1 MHCRGVKARIGRVR
15 WPAALVLLVAALAG
29 AAACGGGARARG
41 GAPPAPPPPAPPRPP
56 PPPPAR
62 LPLPAAPKRP
72 GEVVVRGEASPA
84 SHGPFALHGR
94 YVVRF
99 EQVAPEDPELDF
111 RGQTAFVVTADRTP
125 QQEGAGTVR
134 LFRAA
139 ARTGRRTVTLRGRL
153 YIDVA
158 FGDFPYAI
166 RLTPV
171 GRR

>member
-29 AAACGGGARARG
+29 AAAWAG
-41 GAPPAPPPPAPPRPP
+41 GAPAGAVSSAAA
-56 PPPPAR
+56 PPPAR
-62 LPLPAAPKRP
+62 LVLAAAPKRP
-72 GEVVVRGEASPA
+72 GEVLVRGEASPA

-99 EQVAPEDPELDF
+99 EQVAPEDPELDS
-111 RGQTAFVVTADRTP
+111 RGQTAFVVTADRKP

-158 FGDFPYAI
+158 FGDSPYAI

>member
-1 MHCRGVKARIGRVR
+1 VR
-15 WPAALVLLVAALAG
+15 WPAAIVLLVAALAG
-29 AAACGGGARARG
+29 ATACGGGDASG
-41 GAPPAPPPPAPPRPP
+41 GGRSSAAA
-56 PPPPAR
+56 PPPAR
-62 LPLPAAPKRP
+62 LALARAPRRP
-72 GEVVVRGEASPA
+72 GEILVRGEASPA
-84 SHGPFALHGR
+84 AHGPFVLDGR
-94 YVVRF
+94 YVARF

-111 RGQTAFVVTADRTP
+111 TGQTAFVVTADRKP
-125 QQEGAGTVR
+125 QQEGAGTLR

-153 YIDVA
+153 YIDVS